1 MHNHKHKVINIK
13 QKPMRRIMHSVL
25 ALFREKISFFNASLV
40 LSPKG
45 SLLKLNVRSY
55 TARHAIVLKIS
66 DKDVD

>member
-1 MHNHKHKVINIK
+1 
-13 QKPMRRIMHSVL
+13 MRRIMHSVL
-25 ALFREKISFFNASLV
+25 ALFREKFSFFNASLV

-45 SLLKLNVRSY
+45 SLLKLSVRSY